1 VIQKYIYTELFLNI
15 NFVPKKF
22 NRVIVGK
29 SLLLMKLN
37 LPCSFKSPVEP
48 MIISVGSSVL
58 AMRFFSA
65 GKQIAG

>member
-1 VIQKYIYTELFLNI
+1 
-15 NFVPKKF
+15 
-22 NRVIVGK
+22 VIVGK